1 MWVDNCASQIQA
13 DSLRFFF
20 FVFFFVFLFIFVKR
34 EKRVHAKPPT
44 PAIRQD
50 NLTAEFGD
58 VEVLL
63 FIECHIIDMFRIK

>member
-1 MWVDNCASQIQA
+1 MWDKVDNCASQTQA
-13 DSLRFFF
+13 DNLRFF
-20 FVFFFVFLFIFVKR
+20 FFFVFLFIFVKR
-34 EKRVHAKPPT
+34 EKRVHAKPRT

>member
-1 MWVDNCASQIQA
+1 MWDKVDNCASQIQA
-13 DSLRFFF
+13 DGLRF
-20 FVFFFVFLFIFVKR
+20 FFFVFLFIFVKR
-34 EKRVHAKPPT
+34 EKRVHAKPRT

>member
-1 MWVDNCASQIQA
+1 MWDKVDNGASQIQA

-20 FVFFFVFLFIFVKR
+20 FCFSFYLREER
-34 EKRVHAKPPT
+34 EKRVHAKPRT